1 MLPIHVVRELA
12 ALLPIWG
19 MKRVPDRVRDERGAS
34 FLQGP
39 RVAAEL
45 EAAGVRS
52 AQAASVLVDLGFTE
66 VYNVQGGMYAAA
78 GLKGLIK

>member
-1 MLPIHVVRELA
+1 LKPLSAMRE
-12 ALLPIWG
+12 WS
-19 MKRVPDRVRDERGAS
+19 AS
-34 FLQGP
+34 ADKDFDPKKPTYVLC
-39 RVAAEL
+39 
-45 EAAGVRS
+45 AAGVRS